1 MQPCKAPE
9 LSACELRYV
18 VEEDVAEAK
27 LHQAETDEMGLFQ
40 LLGSWFQGMRLN
52 QSCFHSVSSDSL

>member
-1 MQPCKAPE
+1 
-9 LSACELRYV
+9 V

-27 LHQAETDEMGLFQ
+27 LHQAETGEMGLFQ

-52 QSCFHSVSSDSL
+52 